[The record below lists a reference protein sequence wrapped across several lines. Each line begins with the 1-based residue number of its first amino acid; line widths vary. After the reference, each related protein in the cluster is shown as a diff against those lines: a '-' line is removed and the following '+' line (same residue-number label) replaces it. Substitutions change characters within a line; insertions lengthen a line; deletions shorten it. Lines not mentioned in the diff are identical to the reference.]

1 MSSVLKHS
9 ITPKELNALA
19 EKNKRKIMKTL
30 NTKGYVENLGVK
42 ELREI
47 EEKCMQLSHDGM
59 ADSGDRIQA
68 GAISMEFSDW
78 VDNL

>member
-1 MSSVLKHS
+1 MSSVLKQS

-19 EKNKRKIMKTL
+19 EKNKRKIMRTL

-42 ELREI
+42 EIREVQD
-47 EEKCMQLSHDGM
+47 KCMQLSHDGM
-59 ADSGDRIQA
+59 ADWTERQKAGDIA
-68 GAISMEFSDW
+68 MEFSDW